1 MLIKAGVDI
10 SRLKRKIR
18 KTLCVVDKI
27 YEEYGLELVI
37 TSTYDGNH
45 SACSYHY
52 ANDAYDIRWR
62 PCYGKDV
69 YMKIKKALGDDFDVV
84 LEKDHIHIEYDPKP
98 KPHKE

>member
-18 KTLCVVDKI
+18 KTLCIVDKI
-27 YEEYGLELVI
+27 HQKHGIELVI

-62 PCYGKDV
+62 PHYGKDI
-69 YMKIKKALGDDFDVV
+69 YKEIKKALGDDFDVV

-98 KPHKE
+98 KCQKE

>member
-69 YMKIKKALGDDFDVV
+69 YMRIKKALGDDFDVV

-98 KPHKE
+98 KGSKE